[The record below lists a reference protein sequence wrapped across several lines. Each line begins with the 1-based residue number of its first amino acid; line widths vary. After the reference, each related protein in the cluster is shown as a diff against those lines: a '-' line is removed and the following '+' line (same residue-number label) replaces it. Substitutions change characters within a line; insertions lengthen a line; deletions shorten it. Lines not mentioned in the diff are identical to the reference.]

1 MIAAVQPV
9 TDALSVLAWT
19 TLMLFA
25 VLLARRLGS
34 GRRSAWALVAVCC
47 GVVAVDKAID
57 LQTAFYVLAQR
68 TVGALDP
75 YLGLREHRALGR
87 VVLVVSLIALVVL
100 AAVHL
105 ARSKHAWDRAERLA
119 LLGLA
124 LVPIYVGMRLLPGMS
139 QLVDSA
145 TDNVIE
151 LIALALI
158 ASGER
163 LALRQCAAPSLL
175 P

>member
-57 LQTAFYVLAQR
+57 LQTAFYVVGQR

-75 YLGLREHRALGR
+75 YLGLREHRALVR
-87 VVLVVSLIALVVL
+87 VVLVVPLIAVVVL
-100 AAVHL
+100 GAVHM
-105 ARSKHAWDRAERLA
+105 ARKKHAWDRAEHLA
-119 LLGLA
+119 LLDLA
-124 LVPIYVGMRLLPGMS
+124 LVPIYVGLRLLPGLS
-139 QLVDSA
+139 NVFVGA
-145 TDNVIE
+145 TDKVIE
-151 LIALALI
+151 LTALILI

-163 LALRQCAAPSLL
+163 IAWPRLGAR
-175 P
+175 